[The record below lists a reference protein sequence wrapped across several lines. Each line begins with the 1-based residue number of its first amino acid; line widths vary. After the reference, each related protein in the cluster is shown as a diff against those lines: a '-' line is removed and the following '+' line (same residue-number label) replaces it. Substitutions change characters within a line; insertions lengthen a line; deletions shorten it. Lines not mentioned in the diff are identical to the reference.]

1 MSRALR
7 RVRPTGFSNR
17 ACSGHTHT
25 AMMAQRMVAAN
36 LTTSSGV
43 IWMNTQEA
51 AIAAPVTPMTSQRPV
66 ALTRLERNA
75 SANRRVICPSPEP
88 SVRAV
93 S

>member
-25 AMMAQRMVAAN
+25 AMDGQRMVAAN

-51 AIAAPVTPMTSQRPV
+51 AIAAPVTPHDQPEARGLDEVGAERIGEPAGHMSF
-66 ALTRLERNA
+66 TRTERA
-75 SANRRVICPSPEP
+75 S
-88 SVRAV
+88 V